1 MNKGRS
7 LIPLFYG
14 VSIVV
19 ACMFLILTSFGS
31 DPFLKSVLAQVATS
45 QQQNINATN
54 LFETGQMIL
63 SNNVKRLV
71 ILIPNEGHHGPGEED
86 ESRFIAQPFVPQNA
100 VVESGTR
107 VVWYNGDVG
116 HEHSV
121 VVSDNSGN
129 QIFDTGEFTELVS
142 SRPITFNNTGNFK
155 YADTI
160 DYEEGFRMTG
170 NITVVNGGRV
180 AATQGST
187 FDTVGVLMVPSTM
200 VQSVTEQMKNTEFG
214 IDSMHTFTDLRGGQ
228 EDTGD
233 KQVLVVWTASGKNLN
248 EISSELQDIS
258 GSLPYE

>member
-1 MNKGRS
+1 
-7 LIPLFYG
+7 
-14 VSIVV
+14 
-19 ACMFLILTSFGS
+19 
-31 DPFLKSVLAQVATS
+31 
-45 QQQNINATN
+45 
-54 LFETGQMIL
+54 
-63 SNNVKRLV
+63 
-71 ILIPNEGHHGPGEED
+71 
-86 ESRFIAQPFVPQNA
+86 
-100 VVESGTR
+100 VVESGTQ
-107 VVWYNGDVG
+107 VDWYNGDVG
-116 HEHSV
+116 HEHSIA
-121 VVSDNSGN
+121 VSDNSGN

-142 SRPITFNNTGNFK
+142 SRPITFNSTGNYN

-180 AATQGST
+180 AATPGST
-187 FDTVGVLMVPSTM
+187 FDTVGVLMVPSIM